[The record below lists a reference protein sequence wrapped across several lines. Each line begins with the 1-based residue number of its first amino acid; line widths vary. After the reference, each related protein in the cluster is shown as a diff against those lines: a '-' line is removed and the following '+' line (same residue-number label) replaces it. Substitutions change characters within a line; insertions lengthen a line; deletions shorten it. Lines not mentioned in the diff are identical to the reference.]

1 MCVFVAG
8 WWGARSL
15 RYFYFFFNFL
25 CDENDEEY
33 IYEKILNGI
42 KEEKDE
48 VYAELPKE
56 SDRLQKKLCF
66 NISSSK

>member
-42 KEEKDE
+42 KEEKGLRGVTKGE
-48 VYAELPKE
+48 RQAT
-56 SDRLQKKLCF
+56 KKIVF
-66 NISSSK
+66 